1 MSLEWGLGGKV
12 KLRRSG
18 LLTDLLPVS
27 GKGHRLVGA
36 IWPRMGV
43 TKTFA
48 QAHAWSSV
56 ARAVL
61 PEGTW
66 VLPIKEQVWG
76 GGEGWWWISVSCG
89 PLKPATHLI
98 FLWNAWVPKASVW
111 LSWSPRGDDW
121 VSSEFCLLISFF
133 PLGPARGQELSHRG
147 Y

>member
-1 MSLEWGLGGKV
+1 MSLEQGLGGKV
-12 KLRRSG
+12 KLRGSG

-66 VLPIKEQVWG
+66 MLPIKEQVWG
-76 GGEGWWWISVSCG
+76 GGEGWWWISVSCR
-89 PLKPATHLI
+89 PLKPVTHLI

-133 PLGPARGQELSHRG
+133 PLGPARGRELSHGG